1 MSIPKCNFPGISK
14 ASYTEKVREVN
25 ATVSIPW
32 LAKNITCISLLM
44 CMHVNG
50 KHYNIFQSRFKKKN
64 PLLFGIQAIINHS
77 LTKFLKNFVFFE
89 GGRGSTYL
97 ACVKL
102 IFSPF
107 LKLFPNFSYT
117 SLLLIFSA
125 IFNEF
130 AFSTTYS
137 GLHLPT
143 GSTVFINYQ
152 ITKQIQINYAVT
164 KAQVHMPQIAEKK
177 TYMKNYHQILK
188 KKNSLHQGGQ
198 ICCTNMASCNAGIHE
213 LSFLPCLHS
222 F

>member
-1 MSIPKCNFPGISK
+1 MPIPKCNFPGISK
-14 ASYTEKVREVN
+14 ESCSEKVREVN

-50 KHYNIFQSRFKKKN
+50 KHYNIFQSRLKKN
-64 PLLFGIQAIINHS
+64 TALWNLRHNKSFFDKIPKKFCF
-77 LTKFLKNFVFFE
+77 FLKE
-89 GGRGSTYL
+89 GGRGSSYL

-117 SLLLIFSA
+117 SLLHIFSA

-152 ITKQIQINYAVT
+152 ITN
-164 KAQVHMPQIAEKK
+164 
-177 TYMKNYHQILK
+177 
-188 KKNSLHQGGQ
+188 
-198 ICCTNMASCNAGIHE
+198 
-213 LSFLPCLHS
+213 
-222 F
+222 

>member
-1 MSIPKCNFPGISK
+1 MENIITYSNHDLKKKPTALWNLGHNKSFFDKIPKKC
-14 ASYTEKVREVN
+14 
-25 ATVSIPW
+25 
-32 LAKNITCISLLM
+32 
-44 CMHVNG
+44 
-50 KHYNIFQSRFKKKN
+50 
-64 PLLFGIQAIINHS
+64 
-77 LTKFLKNFVFFE
+77 FVFFE

-152 ITKQIQINYAVT
+152 ITN
-164 KAQVHMPQIAEKK
+164 
-177 TYMKNYHQILK
+177 
-188 KKNSLHQGGQ
+188 
-198 ICCTNMASCNAGIHE
+198 
-213 LSFLPCLHS
+213 
-222 F
+222 